1 MRSYTFSPKLLMLI
15 KEKLVDTLWVS
26 YP

>member
-1 MRSYTFSPKLLMLI
+1 MLI